1 MDHVVFLTY
10 LRRCCVASD
19 CKWSAIHKSVCVNR
33 NLAILSLQDM
43 VSSLSP
49 WRTPSHVWMV
59 LLERTGMVPSP
70 DSILVRSCPRAFLF
84 GCLSPWSETGVQ
96 AKTDTYSK
104 RHILTQSN
112 LHRGHTELVQPCF
125 HSSALTLHSGFMRR
139 EDAGVSTG
147 GGADVQVELDV
158 FLQSEA
164 LSAVTPGKDGFVV
177 LIFLVTGD
185 TNMISSDITPFRMLQ
200 NYGTFLIGQQVA
212 FKMFWSGFDM
222 QETKS
227 VLHDK
232 TLFHWI

>member
-1 MDHVVFLTY
+1 
-10 LRRCCVASD
+10 
-19 CKWSAIHKSVCVNR
+19 
-33 NLAILSLQDM
+33 
-43 VSSLSP
+43 
-49 WRTPSHVWMV
+49 
-59 LLERTGMVPSP
+59 
-70 DSILVRSCPRAFLF
+70 
-84 GCLSPWSETGVQ
+84 
-96 AKTDTYSK
+96 
-104 RHILTQSN
+104 
-112 LHRGHTELVQPCF
+112 
-125 HSSALTLHSGFMRR
+125 MRR

-164 LSAVTPGKDGFVV
+164 LSAVTPGKDGFMV